1 MDLKFKNMKK
11 LIMTAVIAT
20 MFSVAAFAADGG
32 KKNKSEAGVST
43 TVLNHFAVDFSEVK
57 DAVWTVSSNSQKAT
71 FVLNAIEYT
80 AFYDLQGE
88 FLGTTNRVSYD
99 IVIPAESKETIA
111 KKYAGY
117 EVSEVIKFAYAGK
130 DSDVSPIVYFIDLK
144 KGDKEVVL
152 RTSPGEDVAF
162 YKQIK

>member
-99 IVIPAESKETIA
+99 IVIPADVKETVA